1 MGAFQLIE
9 NKQFQKFCELY
20 ERKSHLR
27 ATTADY
33 ADLMPGN
40 YMRALLGAKKIEQLI
55 EFCQNEVKRREQID
69 RTTTDFY
76 IGLSIGYFLQNN
88 FDKAGKALID
98 GSKAKYQDIAR
109 TEVACIMYWE
119 SVSTHNDVLKR
130 ESKKILKNRLRAKV
144 SPHNLVTAAFLLDR
158 CDENDMHSLIDG
170 IENSILKYRA
180 LVLCYFCI
188 AAKQLERG
196 DQNGYSE
203 ALRQVC
209 MLYDKC
215 SHAVK
220 ILPLCGGTLTHIWVF
235 LRHRREFQHI
245 LLPVIE
251 DGKLLAVCAG
261 VCLVPFLHICK
272 VNDAHAVTPFPSADT
287 FPGDTTPVPS

>member
-1 MGAFQLIE
+1 MGAFQLIV

-209 MLYDKC
+209 MLYDK
-215 SHAVK
+215 S
-220 ILPLCGGTLTHIWVF
+220 P
-235 LRHRREFQHI
+235 
-245 LLPVIE
+245 
-251 DGKLLAVCAG
+251 
-261 VCLVPFLHICK
+261 
-272 VNDAHAVTPFPSADT
+272 AVTIEIEYHLANILFQEEQRDI
-287 FPGDTTPVPS
+287 

>member
-1 MGAFQLIE
+1 MGAFQLIA

-209 MLYDKC
+209 MLYDK
-215 SHAVK
+215 S
-220 ILPLCGGTLTHIWVF
+220 P
-235 LRHRREFQHI
+235 
-245 LLPVIE
+245 
-251 DGKLLAVCAG
+251 
-261 VCLVPFLHICK
+261 
-272 VNDAHAVTPFPSADT
+272 AVTIEIEYHLANILFQEGQRDI
-287 FPGDTTPVPS
+287 

>member
-158 CDENDMHSLIDG
+158 CDENDMHSLIEG

-209 MLYDKC
+209 MLYDK
-215 SHAVK
+215 S
-220 ILPLCGGTLTHIWVF
+220 P
-235 LRHRREFQHI
+235 
-245 LLPVIE
+245 
-251 DGKLLAVCAG
+251 
-261 VCLVPFLHICK
+261 
-272 VNDAHAVTPFPSADT
+272 AVTIEIEYHLANILFQEGQRDI
-287 FPGDTTPVPS
+287 

>member
-130 ESKKILKNRLRAKV
+130 ESVKAKLFCPEIAGLFCRIAGLFCHDSRANLSLKPV
-144 SPHNLVTAAFLLDR
+144 CF
-158 CDENDMHSLIDG
+158 G
-170 IENSILKYRA
+170 IAIS
-180 LVLCYFCI
+180 
-188 AAKQLERG
+188 
-196 DQNGYSE
+196 
-203 ALRQVC
+203 
-209 MLYDKC
+209 
-215 SHAVK
+215 
-220 ILPLCGGTLTHIWVF
+220 
-235 LRHRREFQHI
+235 
-245 LLPVIE
+245 
-251 DGKLLAVCAG
+251 
-261 VCLVPFLHICK
+261 
-272 VNDAHAVTPFPSADT
+272 
-287 FPGDTTPVPS
+287 

>member
-1 MGAFQLIE
+1 MK

-209 MLYDKC
+209 MLYDK
-215 SHAVK
+215 S
-220 ILPLCGGTLTHIWVF
+220 P
-235 LRHRREFQHI
+235 
-245 LLPVIE
+245 
-251 DGKLLAVCAG
+251 
-261 VCLVPFLHICK
+261 
-272 VNDAHAVTPFPSADT
+272 AVTIEIEYHLANILFQEEQRDI
-287 FPGDTTPVPS
+287 

>member
-130 ESKKILKNRLRAKV
+130 ESKKIFVADGLFCR
-144 SPHNLVTAAFLLDR
+144 
-158 CDENDMHSLIDG
+158 EIDG
-170 IENSILKYRA
+170 LFCRSSPDIIVRRRCVLSHKRRGWLQPSPSFRYSRNLA
-180 LVLCYFCI
+180 L
-188 AAKQLERG
+188 QDE
-196 DQNGYSE
+196 
-203 ALRQVC
+203 
-209 MLYDKC
+209 LY
-215 SHAVK
+215 H
-220 ILPLCGGTLTHIWVF
+220 
-235 LRHRREFQHI
+235 
-245 LLPVIE
+245 PVINN
-251 DGKLLAVCAG
+251 GPAVLVCVDKRLGTGPVNQSRDAG
-261 VCLVPFLHICK
+261 
-272 VNDAHAVTPFPSADT
+272 
-287 FPGDTTPVPS
+287 

>member
-9 NKQFQKFCELY
+9 NKQFKKFCELY

-209 MLYDKC
+209 MLYDK
-215 SHAVK
+215 S
-220 ILPLCGGTLTHIWVF
+220 P
-235 LRHRREFQHI
+235 
-245 LLPVIE
+245 
-251 DGKLLAVCAG
+251 
-261 VCLVPFLHICK
+261 
-272 VNDAHAVTPFPSADT
+272 AVTIEIEYHLANILFQEEQRDI
-287 FPGDTTPVPS
+287 